1 MTRRKHGQTLMFT
14 AVLSCAV
21 LHIGCKAEEA
31 PSAVIGGYTISRDFD
46 GDRRVL
52 RIEPSSEQP
61 AECMETS
68 LPASTTAPWKEAML
82 DPELHYALIDMM
94 RDADRVPVY
103 EADTEASLAAEVFVC
118 MDRAD
123 GPEFCYV
130 PRVVVVGA
138 DAPWRFGLQPEVT
151 LSSASQE
158 LIDEFLSAH
167 DACWNART
175 AMGAGN

>member
-21 LHIGCKAEEA
+21 LHIGCKAEKP
-31 PSAVIGGYTISRDFD
+31 PSAVIDGYTISRDFD

-52 RIEPSSEQP
+52 HIESSSEQP

-68 LPASTTAPWKEAML
+68 LPASTTAPWKEAVL
-82 DPELHYALIDMM
+82 DPELHDALIDMM
-94 RDADRVPVY
+94 RDAVRVPRY
-103 EADTEASLAAEVFVC
+103 LEDTETSVAARAFIC
-118 MDRAD
+118 SDRAD
-123 GPEFCYV
+123 RSEFCYA
-130 PRVVVVGA
+130 PRVLVVGA
-138 DAPWRFGLQPEVT
+138 DAPWHFALQPDVT

-167 DACWNART
+167 GACWNIGT
-175 AMGAGN
+175 PMGAGD

>member
-1 MTRRKHGQTLMFT
+1 MFT

-21 LHIGCKAEEA
+21 VHIGCKTEEP

-61 AECMETS
+61 TECMETS

-82 DPELHYALIDMM
+82 DPGFHSALIDMM
-94 RDADRVPVY
+94 RDAARVPRY
-103 EADTEASLAAEVFVC
+103 EADTETSVAAEAFIC
-118 MDRAD
+118 SDRAG

-130 PRVVVVGA
+130 PRVVVIGA

-151 LSSASQE
+151 LSSESQE

-167 DACWNART
+167 DACWNGGSP
-175 AMGAGN
+175 MGVGD